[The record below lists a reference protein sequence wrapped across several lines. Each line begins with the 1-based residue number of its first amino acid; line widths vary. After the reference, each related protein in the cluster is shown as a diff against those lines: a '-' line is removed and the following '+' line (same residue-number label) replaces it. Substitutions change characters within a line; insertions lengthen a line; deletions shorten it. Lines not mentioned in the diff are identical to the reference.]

1 MKETAL
7 KNQYE
12 SRKMDEKKQL
22 EVPRAVLGYLLY
34 QETPKIDPQTCSQVK
49 VMESMIQR
57 T

>member
-1 MKETAL
+1 
-7 KNQYE
+7 
-12 SRKMDEKKQL
+12 MDEKKQL

-34 QETPKIDPQTCSQVK
+34 QETPKIDPQTSSQVK